1 MEKYDKNF
9 IKKRRIALSLSMR
22 EMAERLNFKNASTY
36 YKYET
41 GEYSV
46 KADMLPV
53 LANILKCN
61 ISDFFCE

>member
-1 MEKYDKNF
+1 MQKYDKDF
-9 IKKRRIALSLSMR
+9 IKKRRIALELSMK
-22 EMAERLNFKNASTY
+22 EMAEGLNFKNASTY

-46 KADMLPV
+46 KAEMLPI

-61 ISDFFCE
+61 ITDFFCN